1 MWLSPKNKLQPPFYY
16 KIPFYLL
23 NSSKIEQYKNGIWI
37 LFKKPKNLKSSFW
50 QFKKANAQ
58 TLTYLSKTAQMTCA
72 KTSLFLERF
81 PPDYLLFRADAN
93 PNLNPDIHTF
103 RQNSICSGW
112 RTKWYPVKPYFFRKS
127 TAVLRRDKK
136 HQNNLIKTTLQR
148 NFDRITDFS

>member
-1 MWLSPKNKLQPPFYY
+1 MWLDPENKLQPPFYY

-23 NSSKIEQYKNGIWI
+23 NSSKIEQYKNAMWI

-58 TLTYLSKTAQMTCA
+58 TLTYLSKTAQMTCT
-72 KTSLFLERF
+72 KTSLFLGRF
-81 PPDYLLFRADAN
+81 PP
-93 PNLNPDIHTF
+93 NLNRNIHTF

-112 RTKWYPVKPYFFRKS
+112 RTNLHFRAKRPKWYPVKPYFFWKS

-136 HQNNLIKTTLQR
+136 RQNNLIKTTLQR